1 MKDRFTYTCGIIEDE
16 ELASSLLEKY
26 INRIGIIDIKWSL
39 PSTKHLLA
47 VSHEKVDIVFLDL
60 IDSPVANN
68 TVIDNYINQY
78 GNIIITTAN
87 TESYIK
93 LLGLEYV
100 TVLNKPFS
108 FEIFENAIM
117 ETFSCL
123 KPISDL

>member
-1 MKDRFTYTCGIIEDE
+1 MKDKFTYTCGIIEDE
-16 ELASSLLEKY
+16 ELAFTLLEKY

-39 PSTKHLLA
+39 PSTKHLLT
-47 VSHEKVDIVFLDL
+47 VTHQKVDIVFLDL

-68 TVIDNYINQY
+68 TVLDNYINTY

-93 LLGLEYV
+93 LLGLEYI
-100 TVLNKPFS
+100 TILNKPFS

-117 ETFSCL
+117 ESFSCL